1 MNTHSNLRP
10 EAQKVINQLKLE
22 SMDVHILSGDTPA
35 SVINLGN
42 HLGIPQSSL
51 HADKTAI

>member
-10 EAQKVINQLKLE
+10 EAHKVINQLKLE
-22 SMDVHILSGDTPA
+22 KMDVHILSGDA
-35 SVINLGN
+35 QRSVIKLGN
-42 HLGIPQSSL
+42 DLGIAQNAL